1 MLDKNIFLGKITAL
15 AELYNQ
21 KLSSGAIKIY
31 YDILKNMNN
40 DEFLASVDNVVANW
54 NYNYMPK
61 PAHILNALKQK
72 DEDIEVE
79 AQKEWNKVIEAI
91 ENYGGYVSVKFEN
104 LITSTAL
111 NLLSNQNW
119 YQIASKTYEELNWI
133 KKDFIRLYK
142 NLKSNPKNLNDK
154 ILLGYCDKQ
163 NNTCDLKAVKTIESD
178 LDTNTLLS
186 YKKQTESE
194 LDAKKLNVLNKLQI
208 KKF

>member
-1 MLDKNIFLGKITAL
+1 MLDKNIFLGKVTAL

-21 KLSSGAIKIY
+21 KLSSGVIKIY
-31 YDILKNMNN
+31 YDTLKNMSN
-40 DEFLASVDNVVANW
+40 DEFLASVDNVMANW
-54 NYNYMPK
+54 NYSYMPK
-61 PAHILNALKQK
+61 PAHLLNSLKQK
-72 DEDIEVE
+72 EEDVEVE
-79 AQKEWNKVIEAI
+79 AQKEWDKVIEAI
-91 ENYGGYVSVKFEN
+91 ETHGSYVSVKFEN

-142 NLKSNPKNLNDK
+142 NLKSNPTNLKDN

-163 NNTCDLKAVKTIESD
+163 NNTCDLKAVKTIKSD

-186 YKKQTESE
+186 YKKSIHEE
-194 LDAKKLNVLNKLQI
+194 LDTKKHNVLDKLKI